1 MPGSAF
7 TWTESIA
14 ELSPAALTVRA
25 QTISPNDNG
34 QLRWD
39 IFFPRR
45 DVDSVTLADVTTL
58 DYRPASDRREW
69 NQRGRL
75 IPIKTPTTREV
86 EIVPIEGNYL
96 WGERELQKLNERS
109 VGNAAIIAQIMQSS
123 VPGRVDAI
131 AMANYRRLEVDAFT
145 AWALGTITQRN
156 PQNAA
161 ETFAASFGF
170 DAGRYQ
176 TAGTAWNDAGL
187 NAYDELLDWLDD
199 AINAIGPIRGIV
211 SRRNFVKEVL
221 ADAPDLAGGAQM
233 TLVQLEQRIQDDL
246 GSDFRFYPIEDTV
259 EVFDDG
265 GTATT
270 ATKVWTAEKIA
281 AVPAGTVVGYSAF
294 APVVRAMDI
303 ARQLPQAKIDT
314 NGQTAFYEEH
324 NNGRELTVEVQVN
337 ALPVPDEGKMFVM
350 DVGF

>member
-1 MPGSAF
+1 MTAF
-7 TWTESIA
+7 AWTNTIE

-25 QTISPNDNG
+25 QTISPNDDG
-34 QLRWD
+34 RLKWD
-39 IFFPRR
+39 MFFPRVPVES
-45 DVDSVTLADVTTL
+45 VDLDDVTTL

-75 IPIKTPTTREV
+75 IPIKTPTTRKV
-86 EIVPIEGNYL
+86 SIVPIEGNYL
-96 WGERELQKLNERS
+96 WGEYELQKLTERTN
-109 VGNAAIIAQIMQSS
+109 GNAALMAEIMGSS

-131 AMANYRRLEVDAFT
+131 VMANYRRLEVDSFT

-161 ETFAASFGF
+161 ETYAASFGF

-176 TAGTAWNDAGL
+176 TAGTAWNDPGL

-199 AINAIGPIRGIV
+199 AINAVGLIRGIV
-211 SRRNFVKEVL
+211 SRRNFIKEIL

-246 GSDFRFYPIEDTV
+246 GSDFRFYPMEDTV
-259 EVFDDG
+259 EIFDDG
-265 GTATT
+265 GTSTT
-270 ATKVWTAEKIA
+270 ATKVWAAEKIA
-281 AVPAGTVVGYSAF
+281 AVPAGTEVGKAAF
-294 APVVRAMDI
+294 APVIRAMDI
-303 ARQLPQAKIDT
+303 ARALPQAKIDT
-314 NGQTAFYEEH
+314 NGQTVFYEEH
-324 NNGRELTVEVQVN
+324 NNGRELSVEVQVN
-337 ALPVPDEGKMFVM
+337 AIPVPDEQKMFVM

>member
-1 MPGSAF
+1 MSSF
-7 TWTESIA
+7 SWTEEVE

-34 QLRWD
+34 KLKWD
-39 IFFPRR
+39 MFFPRMNVES
-45 DVDSVTLADVTTL
+45 VDLDDVTTL

-75 IPIKTPTTREV
+75 IPIKTPTTRKV
-86 EIVPIEGNYL
+86 SIIPVEGNYF
-96 WGERELQKLNERS
+96 WGEYELQKLNERAM
-109 VGNAAIIAQIMQSS
+109 GNAALIAQIMQST

-131 AMANYRRLEVDAFT
+131 AAANWRRHELDCFE
-145 AWALGTITQRN
+145 AWALGTVTQRN

-161 ETFAASFGF
+161 ETYAASFGF
-170 DAGRYQ
+170 DAARYQ
-176 TAGTAWNDAGL
+176 TAGTAWNDAGV
-187 NAYDELLDWLDD
+187 NAYTLLLSWLNDG
-199 AINAIGPIRGIV
+199 INAVGPIKGIV
-211 SRRNFVKEVL
+211 SRRNFITEVL

-233 TLVQLEQRIQDDL
+233 TWTQLEQRIQDDL
-246 GSDFRFYPIEDTV
+246 GSEFRFYPMEDTV
-259 EVFDDG
+259 EVFTDG

-270 ATKVWTAEKIA
+270 STKVWAAEKIA
-281 AVPAGTVVGYSAF
+281 AVPAGTAVGKSAF

-314 NGQTAFYEEH
+314 NGQTVFYEEH
-324 NNGRELTVEVQVN
+324 NNGRELSVEVQMN
-337 ALPVPDEGKMFVM
+337 PIGIPNEQLMWVM

>member
-1 MPGSAF
+1 MTAF
-7 TWTESIA
+7 AWTQSVA

-34 QLRWD
+34 RLRWD

-45 DVDSVTLADVTTL
+45 DVDSVDLADVTTL

-69 NQRGRL
+69 NQRGRMV
-75 IPIKTPTTREV
+75 PVKTPTFRNV
-86 EIVPIEGNYL
+86 SIVPIEGYYT
-96 WGERELQKLNERS
+96 WGEYELQKLNER
-109 VGNAAIIAQIMQSS
+109 VAGNAAIIAEIMQSS

-131 AMANYRRLEVDAFT
+131 AMANYRRLELDTFE
-145 AWALGTITQRN
+145 AWALGTLTQRN

-161 ETFAASFGF
+161 ETYQASFGF

-187 NAYDELLDWLDD
+187 NSYDELLDWLDD
-199 AINAIGPIRGIV
+199 GINAVGPIRGIV
-211 SRRNFVKEVL
+211 SRRNFVKEIL

-233 TLVQLEQRIQDDL
+233 TLTQLEQRIQDDL
-246 GSDFRFYPIEDTV
+246 GSEFRFYPIEDTV

-265 GTATT
+265 GSATT
-270 ATKVWTAEKIA
+270 ATKVWAAEKIA
-281 AVPAGTVVGYSAF
+281 VVPASTAVGYTAF

-303 ARQLPQAKIDT
+303 ARALPQAKVDT
-314 NGQTAFYEEH
+314 NGQTAFYEES
-324 NNGRELTVEVQVN
+324 NGNRELTLEVQVN
-337 ALPVPDEGKMFVM
+337 AAPIPDEQKMFIM

>member
-1 MPGSAF
+1 MSSFA
-7 TWTESIA
+7 WTQSID

-25 QTISPNDNG
+25 QAVSPNDNG
-34 QLRWD
+34 QLKWD
-39 IFFPRR
+39 MFFPRR
-45 DVDSVTLADVTTL
+45 DVDSVDLDDVTTL

-75 IPIKTPTTREV
+75 IPVKTPSTRKV
-86 EIVPIEGNYL
+86 SIVPIEGNYL

-123 VPGRVDAI
+123 VPGRVEAI
-131 AMANYRRLEVDAFT
+131 AMANYRRLELDTFE

-161 ETFAASFGF
+161 ETYAASFGF
-170 DAGRYQ
+170 DAARYQ

-187 NAYDELLDWLDD
+187 NCYNELLDWLDD
-199 AINAIGPIRGIV
+199 AINAVGAIRGIV
-211 SRRNFVKEVL
+211 CRRNFVKEVL

-246 GSDFRFYPIEDTV
+246 GSDFKFYPMEDTV
-259 EVFDDG
+259 EVFTDG

-270 ATKVWTAEKIA
+270 STKVWAAEKIA
-281 AVPAGTVVGYSAF
+281 AVPAGLSVGYAAF

-303 ARQLPQAKIDT
+303 ARALPQAKIDT

-324 NNGRELTVEVQVN
+324 NNGRELSVEVQVN
-337 ALPVPDEGKMFVM
+337 ALPVPDEQKMFIM

>member
-1 MPGSAF
+1 MSAF
-7 TWTESIA
+7 TWTQTID

-34 QLRWD
+34 QLKWD
-39 IFFPRR
+39 IFFPRM
-45 DVDSVTLADVTTL
+45 DVDSVDLNDVTTL

-75 IPIKTPTTREV
+75 IPVKTPTTRTV
-86 EIVPIEGNYL
+86 SIVPIEGNYM
-96 WGERELQKLNERS
+96 WGEKELQKLNERTL
-109 VGNAAIIAQIMQSS
+109 GNAAIIQNIMQAT
-123 VPGRVDAI
+123 VPGRIEAI
-131 AMANYRRLEVDAFT
+131 AKANYRRLELDAFE
-145 AWALGTITQRN
+145 AWALGTVTQRN

-170 DAGRYQ
+170 DAARYQ
-176 TAGTAWNDAGL
+176 TAATAWNDNTL
-187 NAYDELLDWLDD
+187 NAYDLLLDWLDD
-199 AINAIGPIRGIV
+199 GINAVGPLKGVV
-211 SRRNFVKEVL
+211 SRRNFIKEVL

-246 GSDFRFYPIEDTV
+246 GSEFRFYPIEDTV
-259 EVFDDG
+259 EVFTDG
-265 GTATT
+265 GTASTS
-270 ATKVWTAEKIA
+270 TKVWAAEKIA
-281 AVPAGTVVGYSAF
+281 AVPASTAVGYSAF

-324 NNGRELTVEVQVN
+324 NNGRELSVEVQVN
-337 ALPVPDEGKMFVM
+337 AMPVPDEQKMWVM

>member
-1 MPGSAF
+1 MSTFA
-7 TWTESIA
+7 WTETID

-25 QTISPNDNG
+25 QSVSPNDNG
-34 QLRWD
+34 QLKWD
-39 IFFPRR
+39 MFFPRQN
-45 DVDSVTLADVTTL
+45 VDSIDLDDVTTL

-75 IPIKTPTTREV
+75 IPVKTPTTRKV
-86 EIVPIEGNYL
+86 SIVPIEGNYM

-109 VGNAAIIAQIMQSS
+109 LGNAAIIANIMQSS
-123 VPGRVDAI
+123 VPGRVEAI
-131 AMANYRRLEVDAFT
+131 SMANYRRLELDAFE
-145 AWALGTITQRN
+145 AWALGTVTQRN

-161 ETFAASFGF
+161 ETYQASFGF
-170 DAGRYQ
+170 DSGRYQ

-199 AINAIGPIRGIV
+199 AINAVGAIRGIV
-211 SRRNFVKEVL
+211 SRRNFIKEVL

-246 GSDFRFYPIEDTV
+246 GSDFRFYPMEDTV
-259 EVFDDG
+259 EVFTDG

-270 ATKVWTAEKIA
+270 STKVWAAEKIA
-281 AVPAGTVVGYSAF
+281 AVPAATVVGYSAF

-303 ARQLPQAKIDT
+303 ARQLPQAKIDV

-324 NNGRELTVEVQVN
+324 NNGRELSVEVQVN
-337 ALPVPDEGKMFVM
+337 AMPVPDEQKMFVM

>member
-1 MPGSAF
+1 MSTFA
-7 TWTESIA
+7 WTETID

-25 QTISPNDNG
+25 QSVSPNDNG
-34 QLRWD
+34 QLKWD
-39 IFFPRR
+39 MFFPRQN
-45 DVDSVTLADVTTL
+45 VDSIDLDDVTTL

-75 IPIKTPTTREV
+75 IPVKTPTTRKV
-86 EIVPIEGNYL
+86 SIVPIEGNYM

-109 VGNAAIIAQIMQSS
+109 LGNAAIIANIMQSS
-123 VPGRVDAI
+123 VPGRVEAI
-131 AMANYRRLEVDAFT
+131 SMANYRRLELDAFE
-145 AWALGTITQRN
+145 AWALGTVTQRN

-161 ETFAASFGF
+161 ETYQASFGF
-170 DAGRYQ
+170 DSGRYQ

-187 NAYDELLDWLDD
+187 NAYNELLDWLDD
-199 AINAIGPIRGIV
+199 AINAVGAIRGIV
-211 SRRNFVKEVL
+211 SRRNFIKEVL

-246 GSDFRFYPIEDTV
+246 GSDFRFYPMEDTV
-259 EVFDDG
+259 EVFTDG

-270 ATKVWTAEKIA
+270 STKVWAAEKIA
-281 AVPAGTVVGYSAF
+281 AVPAATVVGYSAF

-303 ARQLPQAKIDT
+303 ARQLPQAKIDV

-324 NNGRELTVEVQVN
+324 NNGRELSVEVQVN
-337 ALPVPDEGKMFVM
+337 AMPVPDEQKMFVM